1 MGNSINCRNLAHS
14 IIHWCGCLVATWTN
28 IELYYGVQFEL
39 YVNCYP
45 FFPCQLDVFCLAS
58 TSQTFLITWIRRYLD
73 HVFLSPTHVCNLHIR
88 SSLDIYFALD
98 LTMGTIWSSQP
109 FCSLFLVFSSY
120 IFNDDSL
127 LSPYKPIKFGANVWI
142 QFESFSCHGLIESR
156 HNK

>member
-58 TSQTFLITWIRRYLD
+58 TSQTFLITWIRRYDSKCYPFFPCQLDVFCLASTSQTFLITWIRRYLD

-98 LTMGTIWSSQP
+98 LTMGTI
-109 FCSLFLVFSSY
+109 
-120 IFNDDSL
+120 
-127 LSPYKPIKFGANVWI
+127 
-142 QFESFSCHGLIESR
+142 
-156 HNK
+156 